1 MGVIPSETASP
12 NSEGKEFQGLVL
24 KTGYVTRKGGL
35 VRDILYPKE
44 IKLKLYNDA
53 MKFVGIMSI
62 VALLGFFSSIPVF
75 LAQDLSDSGWVYKF
89 FNLVSITVSPA
100 IPCAMTV

>member
-1 MGVIPSETASP
+1 MGPVPDEIASP

-53 MKFVGIMSI
+53 MKFVGILSI
-62 VALLGFFSSIPVF
+62 IAIIGWASCIPDF
-75 LAQDLSDSGWVYKF
+75 
-89 FNLVSITVSPA
+89 
-100 IPCAMTV
+100 

>member
-1 MGVIPSETASP
+1 MGPVPEEIASP

-75 LAQDLSDSGWVYKF
+75 IA
-89 FNLVSITVSPA
+89 
-100 IPCAMTV
+100 